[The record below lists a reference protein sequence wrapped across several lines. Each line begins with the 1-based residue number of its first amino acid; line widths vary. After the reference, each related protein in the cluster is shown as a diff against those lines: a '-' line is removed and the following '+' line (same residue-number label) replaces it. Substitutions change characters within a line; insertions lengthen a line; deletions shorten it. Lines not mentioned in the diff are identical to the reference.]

1 MKFRAIFDMVN
12 TMRAALT
19 FGVPAV
25 MRAILASPSLVF
37 NPTAL
42 SRINM
47 ANIWIA
53 FGDGD
58 DPSRAADK
66 KKLITP
72 TPAAW
77 FSIWAQVHINST
89 ALHRTLAEIILPAP
103 LAAHAQ
109 TVNYLDRTVVTKYIA
124 LEPNTLMHPRLRQTA
139 AAAGYTEADGT
150 LLVLSCGAEDTA
162 SILSSIDGPVDTIVS
177 VLTLCTVPAP
187 QQTIRAL
194 VLDVLAPGGT
204 LLFFEH
210 VRRDRVDAAWWQ
222 TTLTLAWKWV
232 FDGCRLDRPTD
243 VWVKELVDDSGAGTW
258 NEGSTWAPMDSNDE
272 ENLFWI
278 QLGRFVKRD

>member
-1 MKFRAIFDMVN
+1 MKFRAVIDMIN
-12 TMRAALT
+12 RMRQALT

-25 MRAILASPSLVF
+25 VRAIFASPSLVF
-37 NPTAL
+37 NPGAL
-42 SRINM
+42 SRISM
-47 ANIWIA
+47 ENIWIA
-53 FGDGD
+53 FGPGGD
-58 DPSRAADK
+58 EHSRADK

-72 TPAAW
+72 NARG
-77 FSIWAQVHINST
+77 VV
-89 ALHRTLAEIILPAP
+89 LDLG
-103 LAAHAQ
+103 AAHAQ
-109 TVNYLDRTVVTKYIA
+109 TVDYLDRTVVTKYIA
-124 LEPNTLMHPRLRQTA
+124 LEPNTFMHPRLRQTA
-139 AAAGYTEADGT
+139 AAAGYIEADGT

-162 SILSSIDGPVDTIVS
+162 SILSSINGPVDTIVS
-177 VLTLCTVPAP
+177 VLTLCTIPAP

-210 VRRDRVDAAWWQ
+210 VRRDRLDAAWWQ

-272 ENLFWI
+272 DNLFWI
-278 QLGRFVKRD
+278 QLGRFVKKD